1 MPEDP
6 TQPTGSGAD
15 SGASGGASG
24 GAISQADLDRAVS
37 EAARRAAQSTRDSLK
52 AEGWGPP
59 KAADPEPSPA
69 ASTLTLDQI
78 QNGVRAVISQE
89 AALRDAKSGLSQE
102 FPSAR
107 KELFD
112 AAYSTPEE
120 MRAAVSASHTQ
131 EESYREAVR
140 AEERDAALK
149 LVSEKYGIK
158 VEAPQTPPTE
168 AEGGPKELTAKDVA
182 SLSFSEFQKL
192 DPKVVERAL
201 QTG

>member
-59 KAADPEPSPA
+59 KAADPEPAP
-69 ASTLTLDQI
+69 TTGLTLDQI
-78 QNGVRAVISQE
+78 QNGVRAVIAQE
-89 AALRDAKSGLSQE
+89 AALREAKAGLSQE

-107 KELFD
+107 RELFD
-112 AAYSTPEE
+112 ADYRTPEE
-120 MRAAVSASHTQ
+120 MRAAVEQSHRH
-131 EESYREAVR
+131 EEQYRETVR
-140 AEERDAALK
+140 AEERESALK

-158 VEAPQTPPTE
+158 VEAPQTPPTGG
-168 AEGGPKELTAKDVA
+168 EGGPTQLTAAD
-182 SLSFSEFQKL
+182 LSAMPYSEFREL
-192 DPKVVERAL
+192 DPEVVKEAL
-201 QTG
+201 RR

>member
-59 KAADPEPSPA
+59 APQADPAPA
-69 ASTLTLDQI
+69 ATTLTLDQI
-78 QNGVRAVISQE
+78 QNGVRAVIAQE
-89 AALRDAKSGLSQE
+89 AALREAKAGLSQE

-107 KELFD
+107 RELFD
-112 AAYSTPEE
+112 AEYRTPEE
-120 MRAAVSASHTQ
+120 MRAAISESHAT
-131 EESYREAVR
+131 EESYRETVR
-140 AEERDAALK
+140 AEERESALK

-158 VEAPQTPPTE
+158 VEAPQTPPE
-168 AEGGPKELTAKDVA
+168 GGEGGPTELTAADLKA
-182 SLSFSEFQKL
+182 MPYSEFRQL
-192 DPKVVERAL
+192 DPEVVNKAL
-201 QTG
+201 LRT